1 MDGVVS
7 NKIRTADCS
16 LVQIVSSLKRAQTY
30 PGRRKSRSQTVTTFG
45 KYSADVAMRGV
56 GAGCPIASYFHDTIT
71 DKAHIALR
79 DSSKVYKFKEK
90 PVPKCHRRVSL
101 FKRSTSMLC

>member
-1 MDGVVS
+1 M
-7 NKIRTADCS
+7 
-16 LVQIVSSLKRAQTY
+16 VSSLKRVLT
-30 PGRRKSRSQTVTTFG
+30 PGRRKSRSLTVTTFG

-56 GAGCPIASYFHDTIT
+56 GASCPIASYFHDTIT

-79 DSSKVYKFKEK
+79 DPLKVYKSNEK

-101 FKRSTSMLC
+101 LKTTYYVNYEIGLIFI